1 MNSGFVAIVG
11 APNVGKSTFLNNVLG
26 FKLAITSDKP
36 QTTRHRLLG
45 VYNDPDS
52 QIVFLDTP
60 GLHKPMRALNKLMV
74 RTALTTLED
83 VETVLFMVEASQKGL
98 NEGRRVANILA
109 ESNKPTVLALN
120 KVDLVPNKSKL
131 LPMLEEV
138 SSWGQ
143 WNAIAP
149 ISALNG
155 DGAEAVLA
163 ELTGLL
169 PEGPPIFP
177 EDMITDLSMRFLVSE
192 LIREKVFRLTEQEL
206 PYSTAVTIDEFL
218 DPEEEDGQT
227 AISATIH
234 VERQGQKGIV
244 IGKGGSMLKKIG
256 TAARQDMVRLLGG
269 RVYLNLFVRVEPKWS
284 RLDHGLRKLGY
295 DDK

>member
-1 MNSGFVAIVG
+1 MG

-45 VYNDPDS
+45 VFNGDDC

-60 GLHKPMRALNKLMV
+60 GLHKPVHALNKLMV

-83 VETVLFMVEASQKGL
+83 VETVLFVVEASRKGL
-98 NEGRRVANILA
+98 DEGRRVAKILA
-109 ESNKPTVLALN
+109 EANKPTVLALN
-120 KVDLVPNKSKL
+120 KVDLVPEKIKL

-138 SSWGQ
+138 SSWGK
-143 WNAIAP
+143 WEAIAP
-149 ISALNG
+149 ISALKG
-155 DGAEAVLA
+155 DGAEAVLG
-163 ELTGLL
+163 ELTALL

-177 EDMITDLSMRFLVSE
+177 EDMITDLSVRFLVAE

-218 DPEEEDGQT
+218 EPEEEDGQT

-244 IGKGGSMLKKIG
+244 IGKGGAMLKKIG
-256 TAARQDMVRLLGG
+256 TAARQDMIRLLGG

-284 RLDHGLRKLGY
+284 RLDYGLRKLGY
-295 DDK
+295 DDQ